1 MVEKQ
6 LPILQV
12 QNVTKQFGGLTAV
25 DNVSLEVKK
34 GEVIGLIGANGA
46 GKTTLFN
53 MIAGAFPPTSGK
65 IIFEG
70 KEIQNLPSHRICKL
84 GIARTFQIVK
94 PFLSLSVLDNTMVG
108 ALLWTSNLK
117 EAKEISMEACKMVG
131 MESRMDAIGA
141 GLNLPE
147 LKRMQMARALATQPK
162 ILLLDEAMA
171 ELNPTESEKVIEL
184 VKQISKRGIT
194 IIVIEHVM
202 KAIMTLSERI
212 YVLNQGHLIAHGTP
226 QEITEHPEV
235 IKSYLGD
242 KRYAKN

>member
-1 MVEKQ
+1 M
-6 LPILQV
+6 
-12 QNVTKQFGGLTAV
+12 

-117 EAKEISMEACKMVG
+117 EAKEISIEACKMVG

-171 ELNPTESEKVIEL
+171 GLNPTESAKVIEL